1 MLLLKNEMYSV
12 FFHTFIPVRTSYLS
26 AVTSVN
32 ALDNVAV
39 RIEETVTPIIIH
51 NTENNRA
58 VMDFGV
64 LSPYLKRASNSVM
77 KSVLLDLSLSLSV

>member
-51 NTENNRA
+51 STENEQPSCYGLWSLVATSETCIKFFNEIS
-58 VMDFGV
+58 
-64 LSPYLKRASNSVM
+64 SP
-77 KSVLLDLSLSLSV
+77 